1 MMHNLFSNLGHFQSK
16 IDTQKF
22 IKLIPNQDIE
32 VKIKRLKFLKEEAKE
47 VRIAVFGKYNHG
59 KSTLLNAL
67 VGQEIFKAAD
77 KRETIKNTEYKYNNI
92 IWIDTPGL
100 DADIQSKDDEK
111 AMEGAFKLADV
122 ILLVHS
128 MKAGELDKNEMLLY
142 QRLISKDTHY
152 AEKLFLILTQ
162 ADQLV
167 DSEYRQVLNKI
178 NLQLNNVDIFP
189 VSAVRYLKGIT
200 AKQEQFIKMSA
211 MQPLLEKIEKIKGKI
226 YEIRKNEITELS
238 TYLLGA
244 VLKEEANTR
253 AELEKIKTESDDKD
267 NQLYSQLSLYKDNI
281 DLLKFNQNCSNYL
294 SVFDDVLKDIIHHF
308 FNMEDIKKYLR
319 EYDYDSL
326 TVKEKQKNMKKLT
339 QLALS
344 NIKSPSLEEDVTL
357 REYFEKYEIPSNY
370 VEHFRNM
377 INENNVL
384 GFLDLEY

>member
-1 MMHNLFSNLGHFQSK
+1 M
-16 IDTQKF
+16 
-22 IKLIPNQDIE
+22 
-32 VKIKRLKFLKEEAKE
+32 
-47 VRIAVFGKYNHG
+47 
-59 KSTLLNAL
+59 
-67 VGQEIFKAAD
+67 
-77 KRETIKNTEYKYNNI
+77 
-92 IWIDTPGL
+92 
-100 DADIQSKDDEK
+100 
-111 AMEGAFKLADV
+111 
-122 ILLVHS
+122 
-128 MKAGELDKNEMLLY
+128 
-142 QRLISKDTHY
+142 
-152 AEKLFLILTQ
+152 
-162 ADQLV
+162 
-167 DSEYRQVLNKI
+167 
-178 NLQLNNVDIFP
+178 
-189 VSAVRYLKGIT
+189 RYLKGIT

-244 VLKEEANTR
+244 VLKEEANTC

-267 NQLYSQLSLYKDNI
+267 NQLYSQLILYKDNI

-308 FNMEDIKKYLR
+308 FNIEDIKKYLR

-344 NIKSPSLEEDVTL
+344 NIKSPSLEEDEAL
-357 REYFEKYEIPSNY
+357 REYFEKYEIPSSY
-370 VEHFRNM
+370 LEHFRNM